1 MPPKQLQ
8 KQLLKQSAAGD
19 CDIGE
24 RAETRLKGPQQLRN
38 VVLLDGVA
46 GAGVA
51 CVLIY

>member
-1 MPPKQLQ
+1 MPPKTAP
-8 KQLLKQSAAGD
+8 KTAAKN
-19 CDIGE
+19 
-24 RAETRLKGPQQLRN
+24 ETRLKGPQQLRN